1 MGIRMKMVGI
11 LLNFIE
17 NSSHENQSELSEVE
31 KVPWDDGKIHEIKQF
46 EIAISGKAFQ
56 LMVEAMDNPF
66 EDEYTK
72 AVYRETI
79 LQAKIYAR
87 MSPDHKAQLV
97 EQLQNNL
104 EDMIGM
110 WGDGANDCKALK
122 TADVGLSL
130 SEAEASIAAPFTSK
144 IQNIS
149 PIIKL
154 LREGRTSLVTCFQMF
169 KFMALYSMIQFC
181 TVIMLYNIGS
191 NLGNW
196 QFLYIDLFLVIPLSI
211 TMSRTG
217 SYKQLDRSRPTGHL
231 ISFSV
236 LFSVISQITIQSLFQ
251 IFIYFNMESQ
261 KWFKYLKPKDDLNIE
276 SMENTVLFL
285 YSWPQYIFVVMA
297 FSVGKPFRKPMYTN
311 YLLMLSIIVFGA
323 ITYMMILVPSAKIS
337 KVMQL
342 VSIPTSFKVRIV
354 LLSIVNLAIWYGV
367 EKLFLWNERKNAVK
381 K

>member
-285 YSWPQYIFVVMA
+285 YSW
-297 FSVGKPFRKPMYTN
+297 
-311 YLLMLSIIVFGA
+311 
-323 ITYMMILVPSAKIS
+323 
-337 KVMQL
+337 
-342 VSIPTSFKVRIV
+342 
-354 LLSIVNLAIWYGV
+354 
-367 EKLFLWNERKNAVK
+367 
-381 K
+381 